1 MATAA
6 HRAEFSRFRPPLP
19 EADTQSHT
27 AMRKA
32 QIRGT
37 ALLAGVAASWESKQ
51 VARSPVNGSHNIF
64 SPITRVIE

>member
-1 MATAA
+1 
-6 HRAEFSRFRPPLP
+6 
-19 EADTQSHT
+19 
-27 AMRKA
+27 MRKA